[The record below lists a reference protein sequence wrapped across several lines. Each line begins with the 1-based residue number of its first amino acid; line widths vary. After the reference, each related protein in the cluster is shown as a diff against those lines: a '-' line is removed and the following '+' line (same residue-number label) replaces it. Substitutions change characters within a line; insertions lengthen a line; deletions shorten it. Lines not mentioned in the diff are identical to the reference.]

1 MVLAAVPY
9 LACLLL
15 QGDVQ
20 GGIYAP
26 TTLLPSLSALT
37 AYGGAFAVG
46 WFLHA
51 RTGSLHRIARH
62 WPVYLGAAVVL
73 SLGGLLLD
81 KAVVGVVTY
90 GAVIALAAWSWTF
103 GLIGACTRLL
113 RREIRPMRY
122 LADASYWCYVMHLP
136 IVVALGIAMADQDWP
151 VLVKLALV
159 WAITAV
165 LLLVSY
171 DLLVRSTWIGAWL
184 NGRRR
189 PRLLRRRRAQQRQQ
203 PADRRHGAAGI
214 T

>member
-1 MVLAAVPY
+1 MNAAR
-9 LACLLL
+9 AST
-15 QGDVQ
+15 
-20 GGIYAP
+20 P
-26 TTLLPSLSALT
+26 TTKPSVPSAT
-37 AYGGAFAVG
+37 AGSPSCTAASNTAPPTTSTPPGRTATPAPLDTSEPWDIYGGAFAVG

-62 WPVYLGAAVVL
+62 WPVYLVAAAVL

-136 IVVALGIAMADQDWP
+136 IVVALGIAME
-151 VLVKLALV
+151 
-159 WAITAV
+159 
-165 LLLVSY
+165 
-171 DLLVRSTWIGAWL
+171 IG
-184 NGRRR
+184 
-189 PRLLRRRRAQQRQQ
+189 RA
-203 PADRRHGAAGI
+203 HV
-214 T
+214 

>member
-1 MVLAAVPY
+1 M
-9 LACLLL
+9 
-15 QGDVQ
+15 
-20 GGIYAP
+20 
-26 TTLLPSLSALT
+26 
-37 AYGGAFAVG
+37 
-46 WFLHA
+46 
-51 RTGSLHRIARH
+51 
-62 WPVYLGAAVVL
+62 L